1 MSKSNDLRKELDKSQ
16 EDVFSLKR
24 PKDFLFIFSVLFLPL
39 ITGSFVDL
47 WSSIPN
53 DRNQIL
59 NVGV

>member
-24 PKDFLFIFSVLFLPL
+24 PKDLLFIFSVLFLPL